1 MVLENSECSFVRIS
15 ADLSYYPSRFNWY
28 CRQFGPCKNGWGIA
42 EPDLEKPDKG
52 FLDMARCSLF
62 SVLIE
67 LGLHFSAK
75 C

>member
-1 MVLENSECSFVRIS
+1 LALVKIGGTTIVCDMKAKIV
-15 ADLSYYPSRFNWY
+15 
-28 CRQFGPCKNGWGIA
+28 

-52 FLDMARCSLF
+52 FLGMTGYTLF

-67 LGLHFSAK
+67 LGLHFSAE

>member
-1 MVLENSECSFVRIS
+1 MIIVCSVK
-15 ADLSYYPSRFNWY
+15 A
-28 CRQFGPCKNGWGIA
+28 KIA

-52 FLDMARCSLF
+52 FLGMTGCSLF

-67 LGLHFSAK
+67 LDLCFSAE